1 MDDGF
6 LPEPNDKREYRSP
19 EEESDSNDLIA
30 IIAIIAGVLVLIL
43 SIPSVPK
50 AFRIAN
56 AVGTA
61 GTYVVGD
68 VPECSVRCYTR
79 TGSFTSD
86 DGKVELTGVHVRNG
100 MPRGL
105 KKGDTIRAFD
115 IGAPGEVFTDQGQN
129 GYPYA
134 LPFVFGALG
143 LVAAGLGG
151 QHLWATRR
159 SRRQSE

>member
-1 MDDGF
+1 MDDDF
-6 LPEPNDKREYRSP
+6 LPKPNDEREHRSP
-19 EEESDSNDLIA
+19 EEESDSNDLVA
-30 IIAIIAGVLVLIL
+30 IIAIVVGVLFLIL
-43 SIPSVPK
+43 SVPSVPK

-86 DGKVELTGVHVRNG
+86 DGKVALTGVHVRSG

-115 IGAPGEVFTDQGQN
+115 IGTPGEVFTDQGQN

-134 LPFVFGALG
+134 LPFIFGAVG
-143 LVAAGLGG
+143 LAGAGLGI
-151 QHLWATRR
+151 QHLWATRS